1 MVFIPLSGRQPK
13 WLRTRQA
20 YARATASPRWSRR
33 SLRHWLCAHA
43 ARKRTYVS
51 QGHTDLLRE
60 HAFSVV
66 EHHQAPPAG
75 RVQRYQLE
83 LAPPPPELPPPE
95 EDEPPL
101 EPLDDEEEEEED
113 EEVDVRLA

>member
-1 MVFIPLSGRQPK
+1 MAAHTASIPARNDQPEPVTA
-13 WLRTRQA
+13 LASALAIRLCSLQ
-20 YARATASPRWSRR
+20 ARA
-33 SLRHWLCAHA
+33 
-43 ARKRTYVS
+43 YVR
-51 QGHTDLLRE
+51 QGHMDLLRE

-66 EHHQAPPAG
+66 QHHQAPPAG

-95 EDEPPL
+95 EEEPPL
-101 EPLDDEEEEEED
+101 ELLDDEEEEEDEDD